1 MARKR
6 LKRKGFCTP
15 TGLTPREDVTY
26 SRGMS
31 RSRDPVSGRAP
42 KGRLASFALVP
53 LAVGS
58 LIGAAAHAAPLGE
71 PAPGGDPMA
80 RLLMERGLWPA
91 DPAVPRAAPT
101 RPEDRAADPA
111 PAATAE
117 PTLARQVRD
126 RASELVVSAM
136 NFLGV
141 PYKLGGN
148 DAATGF
154 DCSGFTRH
162 LFEMSFGLV
171 LPRRVDDQ
179 ASAAGLVK
187 VPRQE
192 LQPGDLVFFNTLRRT
207 FSHVGIY
214 VGDGRFIH
222 APRTGAQVRV
232 EDMHGAYWSKR
243 FTGARRVADAAA
255 SPPAPRPTPAA
266 TVAAAAPRASAGAS
280 RVVDPAG
287 SGAPAIGPQSV
298 WLP

>member
-1 MARKR
+1 
-6 LKRKGFCTP
+6 
-15 TGLTPREDVTY
+15 
-26 SRGMS
+26 
-31 RSRDPVSGRAP
+31 
-42 KGRLASFALVP
+42 
-53 LAVGS
+53 
-58 LIGAAAHAAPLGE
+58 
-71 PAPGGDPMA
+71 MA

-91 DPAVPRAAPT
+91 DPGAPRAAQSQRDP
-101 RPEDRAADPA
+101 REDRAMDAMP
-111 PAATAE
+111 ATADE

-148 DAATGF
+148 DATTGF

-171 LPRRVDDQ
+171 LPRRVDEQ

-232 EDMHGAYWSKR
+232 ENMSGAYWSKR
-243 FTGARRVADAAA
+243 FTGARRVADANA
-255 SPPAPRPTPAA
+255 PPASARLPRAA
-266 TVAAAAPRASAGAS
+266 TVAAAAPRVPVATP
-280 RVVDPAG
+280 RVDGPTG
-287 SGAPAIGPQSV
+287 SNAPALGPQAT